1 MDDKIKKI
9 LDEHEERISKL
20 EKALGHKKQIKEKK
34 SPSVAS
40 LIEEFKD
47 EGFFNQPKTLKEIRA
62 ELAKNNY
69 HYSITSLTN
78 PLQRL
83 TRQKILGRLLE
94 NGKWAYVKR

>member
-9 LDEHEERISKL
+9 LDDYEVRISKL
-20 EKALGHKKQIKEKK
+20 EKAIGNKNNVKIKK
-34 SPSVAS
+34 STSVAS
-40 LIEEFKD
+40 LIEALKD
-47 EGFFNQPKTLKEIRA
+47 EGFFNQPRMLKEIRD

-69 HYSITSLTN
+69 HYSVTSLTN